1 MTLISIEEV
10 GRLQCFIT
18 RIGYLL
24 SRESVIRLWQG
35 TSEKSSQQQEKQQT
49 TTKDA
54 DKAGRMV
61 TAAFLYKSDLLD
73 KW

>member
-1 MTLISIEEV
+1 LADCNV
-10 GRLQCFIT
+10 
-18 RIGYLL
+18 L

-54 DKAGRMV
+54 GKAGRMA
-61 TAAFLYKSDLLD
+61 TAVFLHKSDLLD
-73 KW
+73 KWEI

>member
-1 MTLISIEEV
+1 LADCNV
-10 GRLQCFIT
+10 
-18 RIGYLL
+18 L

-54 DKAGRMV
+54 GKAGRMA
-61 TAAFLYKSDLLD
+61 TAVFLHKSDLLD
-73 KW
+73 